1 MIRAILFSLGLTGY
15 SFAQQTAPAKPVPP
29 AQADRAAPVS
39 LGELSVSL
47 EHLAARVRPAV
58 VQVFTTGL
66 APISEESEGTTTS
79 LFTTQRATGSGI
91 ILSPDGYILTN
102 AHVVR
107 GGRRIQVRL
116 AWDSPEH
123 RHSVV
128 KPAGKTVEA
137 KVVGADRETDL
148 ALLKVDLAGL
158 PYLRLGDSETL
169 RQGQLVMAFG
179 NPLGFEGSV
188 SMGIVSSVARQIKPE
203 DAMIYI
209 QTDAP
214 INPGNSGGPL
224 IDSEGHVVGINTFI
238 LSQSG
243 GSEGLGFAVP
253 ANIAKNVYKQLR
265 KDGHV
270 HRGQIGVYAQTI
282 TPLMATGLN
291 LPQDWGVI
299 LGDVDPDGPAADAGL
314 KAGDIVVSLNGKAM
328 ENARQFNVDL
338 YSSLVKEYVT
348 VGFLREGQMR
358 ATKVQVIERDNDPM
372 RFADKVDPEKNVIRR
387 LGILAVAL
395 TPELT
400 NMVSDLRHPYG
411 IVVALRSS
419 DAAANGLEVGDVIYS
434 VNGAPVKS
442 FEALRSA
449 VDGLNQHQPAVL
461 QIQREDKLRFITIEI
476 E

>member
-1 MIRAILFSLGLTGY
+1 MMIRATLISLLAAAC
-15 SFAQQTAPAKPVPP
+15 SFGQQPSPAKP
-29 AQADRAAPVS
+29 AQNDQTLPVS
-39 LGELSVSL
+39 LHALSVSL
-47 EHLAARVRPAV
+47 EQLTARVRPAV

-66 APISEESEGTTTS
+66 APISEESEGTSTS

-91 ILSPDGYILTN
+91 VMSPDGYVLTN

-116 AWDSPEH
+116 AWDDAEGRRSI
-123 RHSVV
+123 V
-128 KPAGKTVEA
+128 KPAGKTLEA
-137 KVVGADRETDL
+137 KIVGADRETDL
-148 ALLKVDLAGL
+148 AILKIEAANL

-188 SMGIVSSVARQIKPE
+188 SMGVVSSVARQIKPE
-203 DAMIYI
+203 DSMIYI

-224 IDSEGHVVGINTFI
+224 IDSDGQVIGINTFI
-238 LSQSG
+238 VTQSG
-243 GSEGLGFAVP
+243 GSEGIGFAVP
-253 ANIAKNVYKQLR
+253 SNIAKSVYTQLT

-282 TPLMATGLN
+282 TPLMAEGLK
-291 LPQDWGVI
+291 LSQDWGVI

-314 KAGDIVVSLNGKAM
+314 EAGDIIVSMNGKPM
-328 ENARQFNVDL
+328 ENARQLNVNL
-338 YSSLVKEYVT
+338 YRALVKENVT
-348 VGFLREGQMR
+348 IEFLREGQPR
-358 ATKVQVIERDNDPM
+358 ATKVQVVEREDDPM

-395 TPELT
+395 TPDLT
-400 NMVSDLRHPYG
+400 SMVSDLRHPYG
-411 IVVALRSS
+411 VIVALRST

-442 FEALRSA
+442 FDMLRSA
-449 VDGLNQHQPAVL
+449 VDGLNQRQAAVL
-461 QIQREDKLRFITIEI
+461 QVQRNDKLRFITIEI

>member
-1 MIRAILFSLGLTGY
+1 MIRATLLSLLAAAC
-15 SFAQQTAPAKPVPP
+15 SFGQQPSPAKP
-29 AQADRAAPVS
+29 AQNDRTTPVS
-39 LGELSVSL
+39 LHELSLSL
-47 EHLAARVRPAV
+47 EHLTARVRPAV

-66 APISEESEGTTTS
+66 TPISSEESEGTTTS
-79 LFTTQRATGSGI
+79 LFATQRATGSGI
-91 ILSPDGYILTN
+91 IMSPDGYILTN

-116 AWDSPEH
+116 APAGGEDRQSI
-123 RHSVV
+123 V
-128 KPAGKTVEA
+128 KPFGKTLEA

-148 ALLKVDLAGL
+148 AVLKIEAADL

-188 SMGIVSSVARQIKPE
+188 SMGVVSSVARQIKPE

-224 IDSEGHVVGINTFI
+224 IDSDGQVIGINTFI
-238 LSQSG
+238 LTQSG
-243 GSEGLGFAVP
+243 GSEGIGFAVP
-253 ANIAKNVYKQLR
+253 SNIAKSVYRQLV
-265 KDGHV
+265 KEGHV
-270 HRGQIGVYAQTI
+270 HRGQIGTYAQTI
-282 TPLMATGLN
+282 TPLMAEGLK

-314 KAGDIVVSLNGKAM
+314 QAGDIILSLNGKTM
-328 ENARQFNVDL
+328 ENARQFNVNL
-338 YSSLVKEYVT
+338 YRALVKENVT
-348 VGFLREGQMR
+348 IEFLREGQTR
-358 ATKVQVIERDNDPM
+358 ATKVQVVEREDDPM

-387 LGILAVAL
+387 LGILAIAL
-395 TPELT
+395 TPDLAS
-400 NMVSDLRHPYG
+400 MVSDLRYPYG
-411 IVVALRSS
+411 VIVALRSTG
-419 DAAANGLEVGDVIYS
+419 AAANGLEVGDIIYS

-442 FEALRSA
+442 FEQLRSA
-449 VDGLNQHQPAVL
+449 VDGLNPRQSAVL
-461 QIQREDKLRFITIEI
+461 QIQRGDKLRFITIEI

>member
-1 MIRAILFSLGLTGY
+1 MMIRATLLAVLAAGY
-15 SFAQQTAPAKPVPP
+15 SFAQQPSTAKP
-29 AQADRAAPVS
+29 AQNDRTLPVS
-39 LGELSVSL
+39 LHELSVSL
-47 EHLAARVRPAV
+47 ERLTARVRPAV

-66 APISEESEGTTTS
+66 APISEESEGTSTS

-91 ILSPDGYILTN
+91 IMSPDGLVLTN

-107 GGRRIQVRL
+107 GGRRIQVRFAATSDDTGSL
-116 AWDSPEH
+116 
-123 RHSVV
+123 HSIV

-137 KVVGADRETDL
+137 KVVGVDRESDL
-148 ALLKVDLAGL
+148 AVLKVDASNL
-158 PYLRLGDSETL
+158 PYLRLGDSTSL
-169 RQGQLVMAFG
+169 SQGQLVMAFG
-179 NPLGFEGSV
+179 NPLGLEGSV
-188 SMGIVSSVARQIKPE
+188 SMGVISSVARQIKAE
-203 DAMIYI
+203 DPMIYI

-224 IDSEGHVVGINTFI
+224 IDSEGQVVGINTFI

-253 ANIAKNVYKQLR
+253 SDIAKNVYTQLV

-282 TPLMATGLN
+282 TPLMAEGLK
-291 LPQDWGVI
+291 LPQDSGVI

-328 ENARQFNVDL
+328 ENARQFNVNL
-338 YSSLVKEYVT
+338 YSALVKETVT
-348 VGFLREGQMR
+348 VEFLREGQTR
-358 ATKVQVIERDNDPM
+358 ATKVQVVERDDDPM

-395 TPELT
+395 TPEIT
-400 NMVSDLRHPYG
+400 SMVSDLRRPYG
-411 IVVALRSS
+411 VVVALRST

-434 VNGAPVKS
+434 VNGAPVKT

-449 VDGLNQHQPAVL
+449 IDGLNQHQPAVL
-461 QIQREDKLRFITIEI
+461 QIQRDDKLRFVTIEI